1 MRPAALLSCI
11 FLTLVAVAH
20 LARFVLAVPI
30 IVGDTP
36 FPLWPSAV
44 AAVGAGGLAIWLWR
58 EQRAL
63 SRVHPV
69 PL

>member
-1 MRPAALLSCI
+1 MRPAALLSCL
-11 FLTLVAVAH
+11 FLALVALAH
-20 LARFVLAVPI
+20 LVRFVLAVPI
-30 IVGDTP
+30 IVGDVG

-44 AAVGAGGLAIWLWR
+44 ATVGAGGLAIWLWR
-58 EQRAL
+58 EQRLL